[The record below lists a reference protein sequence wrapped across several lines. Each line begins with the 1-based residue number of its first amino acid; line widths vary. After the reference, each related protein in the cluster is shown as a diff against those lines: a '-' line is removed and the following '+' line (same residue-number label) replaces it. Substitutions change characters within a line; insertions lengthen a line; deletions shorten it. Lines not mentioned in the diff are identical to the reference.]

1 MLIQGR
7 KPLAVF
13 VLLAATLVAPVG
25 QTARVSADAGDVG
38 QTNRAVAA
46 RMSVG
51 NNHACYVAS
60 GLVYCWGS
68 NNQGQLGQDHTEITR
83 SATPLL
89 IPNLTGVTQ
98 VAAGANH
105 TCILKSDG
113 SVHCFGA
120 SGPQIGNN
128 SSGVTYQPLQVISS
142 GATSVTAGGSHSC
155 AVLTGGE
162 VRCWGSGWNGQ
173 LGDGSTSTSHTPVR
187 ALSTSEPA
195 VAVSAGDNHTCAL
208 MVSSGV
214 TCWGNNMSGQ
224 VGNGSFSNQLSPAA
238 VELDAGGQLTGAVAV
253 SAGNTHSCAV
263 TGNGGAFCWGA
274 NMYQELGSATAQ
286 GGSNNK
292 AHAVRASRGSSSPI
306 SDAAG
311 ISAGT
316 YYTCLLRT
324 SGAAAC
330 FGQNDK
336 GQIGNGE
343 SGSQANQG
351 PETVAN
357 VSSALAVTTGLD
369 SACAVT
375 ASTIWCWGNAASG
388 RLGNGL
394 TSQTNVAN
402 AGSTL
407 PFLAQTVTFGSLSDD
422 AIGTGSRTV
431 SATSSSTA
439 PVTFSS
445 VTTGVCTVSGTTV
458 TYVAPGTC
466 TVRASRG
473 AFGMFTAAT
482 DVDRSF
488 SISGTRPTARTST
501 PTSVSGSRATFN
513 AVVNPSGMATTVKF
527 VYGLKADLS
536 DATEQTALVQT
547 SMNDTDVSFTATGLA
562 ERTRYY
568 YRVVATNSQGTSSGD
583 IVSFVTLRPVGVS
596 VNDAAEFTNSRS
608 VTVFVTGTSGS
619 VRAILS
625 NDGGFSNSKTFDLV
639 DNSAEI
645 PWTLVASR
653 DERLPKVVYVKFVS
667 RLGSSSTPYQDD
679 IILDTTAPTMTSA
692 TGTST
697 ASSPSAVTAASS
709 RGGVRLQVRASD
721 RNSGIGKVQVRT
733 SAGGRITDVPTSS
746 PRATSRTVRVN
757 TTSKR
762 LWVRVVDRAGNN
774 SKWTRIN
781 VR

>member
-1 MLIQGR
+1 MY
-7 KPLAVF
+7 AF
-13 VLLAATLVAPVG
+13 VLLAAVLVAPVAEQG
-25 QTARVSADAGDVG
+25 RVSADAGDVG

-46 RMSVG
+46 RLSVG

-68 NNQGQLGQDHTEITR
+68 NNQGQLGQDHTEFTR
-83 SATPLL
+83 SATPLV

-142 GATSVTAGGSHSC
+142 GATSIAAGGTHSC
-155 AVLTGGE
+155 AVMTAGQ
-162 VRCWGSGWNGQ
+162 VRCWGSGSNGQ
-173 LGDGSTSTSHTPVR
+173 LGDGASSSSPTPVQALDGTDPALAVSAGESHTCAVMTSGKVMCWGYNSLWGQVGSGDMSDKPTPV
-187 ALSTSEPA
+187 AVQLNSGGDLSNA
-195 VAVSAGDNHTCAL
+195 VAVSAGLFHTCA
-208 MVSSGV
+208 VTSSG
-214 TCWGNNMSGQ
+214 Q
-224 VGNGSFSNQLSPAA
+224 
-238 VELDAGGQLTGAVAV
+238 
-253 SAGNTHSCAV
+253 
-263 TGNGGAFCWGA
+263 AFCWGGG
-274 NMYQELGSATAQ
+274 MYGELGAAGV
-286 GGSNNK
+286 GGSSNRT
-292 AHAVRASRGSSSPI
+292 ALPVRASQGSNTPM

-311 ISAGT
+311 ISAGA
-316 YYTCLLRT
+316 YFTCVLRS
-324 SGAAAC
+324 SGAVAC
-330 FGQNDK
+330 FGDNTR
-336 GQIGNGE
+336 GQVGNGD
-343 SGSQANQG
+343 SGSSANQG
-351 PETVAN
+351 PEAVAN

-375 ASTIWCWGNAASG
+375 ASTVWCWGNAATG
-388 RLGNGL
+388 RLGNGQ
-394 TSQTNVAN
+394 TSNVSVAN

-407 PFLAQTVTFGSLSDD
+407 PFLAQTVTFGSLSND

-431 SATSSSTA
+431 AATSSSTA
-439 PVTFSS
+439 PVTFTS

-466 TVRASRG
+466 TIRASRG
-473 AFGMFTAAT
+473 AFGMFTAAP

-488 SISGTRPTARTST
+488 SISGNQPTARTSA
-501 PTSVSGSRATFN
+501 PTSISGTRATFN
-513 AVVNPSGMATTVKF
+513 AVVNPNGMATTVKF
-527 VYGLKADLS
+527 VYGEKSDLS
-536 DATEQTALVQT
+536 DGVEQTGRVDT
-547 SMNDTDVSFTATGLA
+547 SMADTDVSLTVTGLE
-562 ERTRYY
+562 ERTTYY
-568 YRVVATNSQGTSSGD
+568 YRVEATNAQGTSRGD
-583 IVSFVTLRPVGVS
+583 ILSFRTSRPVGVS

-619 VRAILS
+619 VRAIVS
-625 NDGGFSNSKTFDLV
+625 NDGGFSNSKTFNLV

-645 PWTLVASR
+645 PWALIASR

-667 RLGSSSTPYQDD
+667 RLGTSSTPYSDD

-692 TGTST
+692 TGTTT
-697 ASSPSAVTAASS
+697 ASSPSAVTAASA

-733 SAGGRITDVPTSS
+733 SSRGRITDVPTSR
-746 PRATSRTVRVN
+746 PRASSRTVRVN

-774 SKWTRIN
+774 SKWTRVN